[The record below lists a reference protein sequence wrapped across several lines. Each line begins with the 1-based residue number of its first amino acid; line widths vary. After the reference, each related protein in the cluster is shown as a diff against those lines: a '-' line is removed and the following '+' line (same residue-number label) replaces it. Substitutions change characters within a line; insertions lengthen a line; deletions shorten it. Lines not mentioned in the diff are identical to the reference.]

1 MEIVLLK
8 IWAGF
13 LLLVVISTLVW
24 LYRHQADVRRKIIE
38 NGIMPREA
46 VRGNV
51 LVLAFAGGVTIIGL
65 LLHLLID

>member
-1 MEIVLLK
+1 MEIVMLK

-13 LLLVVISTLVW
+13 LLVAVISALVW
-24 LYRHQADVRRKIIE
+24 LYRHQSDIRRKIIE
-38 NGIMPREA
+38 NGAMPRES